1 MSSIV
6 FANKSLAL
14 ATGLRWSVLNASP
27 AKSGATIRMAR
38 RTVGATKYVVDQV
51 DEQAYLGLFTPGVT
65 ALDMSNSKHRN
76 IHSLAMVFIEAVL
89 RSSEIDRSM
98 LHAILAVSHQEG
110 AQGGTTALVIIEGGK
125 IIHDGLESFGRAV
138 EIINEHRSREE
149 KFQLFC
155 DKDEFDDA
163 TIIEWNSLAEYASKN
178 THAQGIPRDPA
189 QYAAMFAVLFAV
201 GSYGA
206 YYYFIALPEKRA
218 EEARKKAELD
228 RTPLYLQALEEAMQK
243 AGWAIPSMVSQIQ
256 KLNSDTY
263 FHKGW
268 ALKGLDCNVNGC
280 LETWDRIG
288 GMVPE
293 LMQMRQGGT
302 YIPERSISDKVAA
315 IQMPIAGEAAKL
327 THEMIP
333 MGGVGVHKLV
343 KPVLNKLENAGAMGQ
358 FGENMTWPVMP
369 MTGVK
374 SDVVVKRT
382 RLEIHY
388 KQPFAVEALKEMPG
402 NFVPESFVLST
413 AQGMSISIKGF
424 VYEK

>member
-1 MSSIV
+1 MSSII
-6 FANKSLAL
+6 FANKTIAL

-27 AKSGATIRMAR
+27 GKPGAAIRMAGR
-38 RTVGATKYVVDQV
+38 SVGATKYVVDHI
-51 DEQAYLGLFTPGVT
+51 DEQAYLGLYSPGVA
-65 ALDMSNSKHRN
+65 ALDMGNSKHRN
-76 IHSLAMVFIEAVL
+76 IHSLALVFIEAVL

-110 AQGGTTALVIIEGGK
+110 VQGGTTALVIIEGGR
-125 IIHDGLESFGRAV
+125 IIHDGLESFGRAI
-138 EIINEHRSREE
+138 EIVNEHRTRDE

-163 TIIEWNSLAEYASKN
+163 TIIDWSSLIQYSSKQ
-178 THAQGIPRDPA
+178 TLTQSIPRNPA
-189 QYAAMFAVLFAV
+189 QYAALLSVIFAV

-206 YYYFIALPEKRA
+206 YYYLVALPAKRA
-218 EEARKKAELD
+218 EEARKKAEQD
-228 RTPLYLQALEEAMQK
+228 RTPLYLKALEEAMQN
-243 AGWAIPSMVSQIQ
+243 AGWSIPSMIDHLR
-256 KLNSDTY
+256 KLNTDTY
-263 FHKGW
+263 FHNGW

-280 LETWDRIG
+280 VETWDRIG
-288 GMVPE
+288 GMVPD
-293 LMQMRQGGT
+293 LMQMRQGGA
-302 YIPERSISDKVAA
+302 YLPDRSISDKSAS
-315 IQMPIAGEAAKL
+315 IQMPHEGVGAKL

-333 MGGVGVHKLV
+333 PGGVNVHKLI
-343 KPVLNKLENAGAMGQ
+343 KPALNKLENAGATGQ

-369 MTGVK
+369 MTGVR

-388 KQPFAVEALKEMPG
+388 KQPFAVETLNEMPA
-402 NFVPESFVLST
+402 NFIPESFTLST